1 MAAVDV
7 IIIAN
12 RNAFIIVGDCD
23 TPVIITADSVF
34 DESIA
39 SFIKIN
45 PNICLG
51 SSPMISNS
59 FDHKTIITNI
69 VAMLFGFELLMTF
82 TIIVIAVVINRT
94 KPANTSSTITATF
107 KPNFDLITGIVSNA
121 FAVIRFT
128 PIATIIVRSTFVA
141 GVVSEFTAT
150 L

>member
-1 MAAVDV
+1 MMAVDV

-59 FDHKTIITNI
+59 FDHKTIMPNI
-69 VAMLFGFELLMTF
+69 EAMVFGFELLMTF
-82 TIIVIAVVINRT
+82 TIIAVVTNRT

-107 KPNFDLITGIVSNA
+107 KPNFDLTTGIVSNA
-121 FAVIRFT
+121 FAVIRFM
-128 PIATIIVRSTFVA
+128 PIATIIVRFTFVA